1 VRIGFFSESY
11 YPYISGV
18 VRSIDLFSRELRSL
32 GHEVYIFAPDY
43 YDSKEEKFV
52 YRFPSVPT
60 PNAPGFR
67 LPIPY
72 MPKLTGTIENL
83 DLDIIHTH
91 SPFLMGRLASALA
104 KKLELPLV
112 FTYHTKYE
120 QYVHYVPFARKTA
133 RRVTIKLTRDFCQ
146 RCDAVIAPTEYV
158 KKMLEREG
166 ITTPIEIIP
175 TGVELDK
182 FRDGSTNWLRRRY
195 RFQKEDEIL
204 LYVGRLGEEK
214 NLPFLLEVVRDL
226 MKKNPRLY
234 LLLVG
239 GGPDEKQFR
248 RMVNDW
254 DLEHRIIFTGV
265 VSPRKV
271 VDYYLGADVF
281 VFPSVTET
289 QGLVILEAM
298 AAGLPVVAMNR
309 EGPSTV
315 IDSGKDGILVQPNKT
330 SFKQGLLQILENPQY
345 RDELRANAGEKAR
358 SLSSVE
364 MGLRLEKL
372 YRGLLASQDAQK
384 ETNRSQS

>member
-1 VRIGFFSESY
+1 MRIGFFSESY

-18 VRSIDLFSRELRSL
+18 VRSIDLFSKELRRL

-43 YDSKEEKFV
+43 YDGKEEEYV

-72 MPKLTGTIENL
+72 LPKLTETIGNL

-91 SPFLMGRLASALA
+91 SPFLMGRLSSALA
-104 KKLELPLV
+104 KKLRLPLV

-146 RCDAVIAPTEYV
+146 RCDAVVAPSAYV
-158 KKMLEREG
+158 KKFLEEEG
-166 ITTPIEIIP
+166 ITTPIEVIP
-175 TGVELDK
+175 TGVDLEK
-182 FRDGSTNWLRRRY
+182 FRDGSRSWVRRRY
-195 RFQKEDEIL
+195 RFQKDDIIL
-204 LYVGRLGEEK
+204 LYVGRLGAEK
-214 NLPFLLEVVRDL
+214 NLPFLLDLTRDL
-226 MKKNPRLY
+226 MKINPRIH

-239 GGPDEKQFR
+239 GGPDEKEFR
-248 RMVNDW
+248 EMVNEW
-254 DLEHRIIFTGV
+254 DLEQRIIFTGI

-271 VDYYLGADVF
+271 IDYYLGADVF

-309 EGPSTV
+309 EGPATV
-315 IDSGKDGILVQPNKT
+315 INSGEDGILVQPNKT
-330 SFKQGLLQILENPQY
+330 SFKQGLLKILENPQV
-345 RDELRANAGEKAR
+345 REEMGGKAQVKAR
-358 SLSSVE
+358 NLSSGE
-364 MGLRLEKL
+364 MAARLERL
-372 YRGLLASQDAQK
+372 YQGLLAKDRFGK
-384 ETNRSQS
+384 ETTGSQS